1 MTLPELM
8 VGVGVGGIFLALVAI
23 VFVGS
28 TQSFALMENRYSMDD
43 DSRRAL
49 DQMTQNIRKA
59 GNLIS
64 FSTNELVFTYAGTNN
79 LVYRWDPTTRQLV
92 QWKSDAPRTNV
103 LLSGCDSLRFSM
115 FRNVPAIGGTATDAS
130 TVGQAKCISVSW
142 ECSRTVV
149 GQKLSTEAMQQALI
163 VIRNKP
169 VL

>member
-8 VGVGVGGIFLALVAI
+8 VGVGVGGIFLTLVAI

-28 TQSFALMENRYSMDD
+28 TQSFALMQNHYSMDD

-49 DQMTQNIRKA
+49 DQMTQDIRKA
-59 GNLIS
+59 GNLVS
-64 FSTNELVFTYAGTNN
+64 FSTNELVFTYAGSNN
-79 LVYRWDPTTRQLV
+79 LVYHWDPATRQLI
-92 QWKSDAPRTNV
+92 QWKSDSPTTNV
-103 LLSGCDSLRFSM
+103 LLNGCDSLRFSM
-115 FRNVPAIGGTATDAS
+115 FRNVPVIGGAATNAA
-130 TVGQAKCISVSW
+130 TVAQAKCISVSW

-149 GQKLSTEAMQQALI
+149 GQKLSTENMQQALI